1 MFLRTSNK
9 LQLDIFCASY
19 TEKVADQQ
27 CWFALEIIQYP
38 ELPGQWLR
46 ELHAHHKDRGAAK
59 HTSIRLKSQ
68 PRAQDLIK
76 NP

>member
-1 MFLRTSNK
+1 M
-9 LQLDIFCASY
+9 QLGTFSARY
-19 TEKVADQQ
+19 TERVTDQK
-27 CWFALEIIQYP
+27 CRVALEIIQRP

-46 ELHAHHKDRGAAK
+46 ELHAHHKGKAAK

-68 PRAQDLIK
+68 PRAQDLINNLCRP